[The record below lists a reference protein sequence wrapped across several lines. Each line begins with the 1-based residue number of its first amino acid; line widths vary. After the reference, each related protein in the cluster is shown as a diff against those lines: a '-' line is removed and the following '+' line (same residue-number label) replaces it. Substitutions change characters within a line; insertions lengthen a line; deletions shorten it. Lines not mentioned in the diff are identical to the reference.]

1 MGFTRRRERMIILKI
16 LLVIILIEAVA
27 ILVMGIIRTLIERGK
42 K

>member
-1 MGFTRRRERMIILKI
+1 MIILKI
-16 LLVIILIEAVA
+16 LAVIIVLEAVA

>member
-1 MGFTRRRERMIILKI
+1 MIVLKI

>member
-1 MGFTRRRERMIILKI
+1 MIILKI
-16 LLVIILIEAVA
+16 LLVIILLEAVA

>member
-1 MGFTRRRERMIILKI
+1 MIILKI

>member
-1 MGFTRRRERMIILKI
+1 MIVLKI

-27 ILVMGIIRTLIERGK
+27 ILVMGIIRTFIERGK